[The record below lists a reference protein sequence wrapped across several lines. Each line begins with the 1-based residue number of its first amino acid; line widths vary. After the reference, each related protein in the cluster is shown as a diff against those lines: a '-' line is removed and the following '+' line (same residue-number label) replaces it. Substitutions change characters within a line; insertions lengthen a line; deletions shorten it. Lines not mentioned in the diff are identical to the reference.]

1 MSLFARKL
9 IFFGQRPN
17 TGQRINRRKTY
28 TVNTGTKITA
38 LFLVRKITF
47 CPWLEKTPPVC
58 GWKNYFLSL
67 VGKIT
72 FCPWFEKLL
81 SVPGWKNYFLS
92 VVGGSTPHRHWRRNF
107 RSRLGKGGGSGQRA
121 DDQYIANQLICSQIA
136 VGERQYRC
144 EWKHIKP

>member
-1 MSLFARKL
+1 MPWLAPSVVFFFGLPFIKLFSTNIAQNAIVCKKKL

-72 FCPWFEKLL
+72 FCLWSGGLPHTVTGAATSEVDLAK
-81 SVPGWKNYFLS
+81 G
-92 VVGGSTPHRHWRRNF
+92 VG
-107 RSRLGKGGGSGQRA
+107 Q
-121 DDQYIANQLICSQIA
+121 ANVLTINIL
-136 VGERQYRC
+136 
-144 EWKHIKP
+144 PTN